1 MARVWVTGLAGFT
14 GLYLRD
20 ALAAAG
26 HDVTGPTQS
35 AQFDL
40 LLPATLTAA
49 LAAAQPDYVIH
60 LASLSFVEH
69 ADAAQIYAVNAIGS
83 EHLLQAIA
91 TAAPNV
97 RKIVLASSAN
107 VYGNG
112 MAEVLEETVAPAPVN
127 HYACSKLAM
136 EYLARTWFDRL
147 PIVITRPFN
156 YTGPGQ
162 SEQFLVPKLVAHFVE
177 RRADIALGN
186 LDVERDFS
194 DVRMVADVYA
204 RLLAAPL
211 VHQVVNVCSGATRSL
226 RSLLAAL
233 ESVCG
238 YALPVRIAP
247 ELVRR
252 AEIHR
257 LAGSN
262 RKLRD
267 AIGALRYTDF
277 DATLAWMVDAQGRQ
291 GKPGQ
296 RNDGGNDAPAF
307 GSGAH

>member
-14 GLYLRD
+14 GPYLRD

-26 HDVTGPTQS
+26 HDVTGPPQS

-40 LLPATLTAA
+40 LVPSTLTAA
-49 LAAAQPDYVIH
+49 LTVAQPDYVIH
-60 LASLSFVEH
+60 LAAVSFVQH
-69 ADAAQIYAVNAIGS
+69 DDMAQIYAVNAIGS
-83 EHLLQAIA
+83 ENLLQAIA

-112 MAEVLEETVAPAPVN
+112 TAELLDETVMPAPVN

-136 EYLARTWFDRL
+136 EHLARTWFDRL

-162 SEQFLVPKLVAHFVE
+162 SEMFLVPKLVAHFAG
-177 RRADIALGN
+177 RQAAISLGN
-186 LDVERDFS
+186 LEVERDFS
-194 DVRMVADVYA
+194 DVRMVADVYT

-211 VHQVVNVCSGATRSL
+211 VHQVVNICSGGTRSL
-226 RSLLAAL
+226 RSLLATL

-238 YALPVRIAP
+238 YAPQVQLAAD
-247 ELVRR
+247 LVRR
-252 AEIHR
+252 AEVHR

-277 DATLAWMVDAQGRQ
+277 DATLAWMVASYRQ
-291 GKPGQ
+291 HRGHVP
-296 RNDGGNDAPAF
+296 DGAPPAVEPAA
-307 GSGAH
+307 GPEAA

>member
-14 GLYLRD
+14 GSYLRD

-26 HDVTGPTQS
+26 HDVTGPPQS
-35 AQFDL
+35 AKFDL
-40 LLPATLTAA
+40 LVPATITAA
-49 LAAAQPDYVIH
+49 LAAARPDYVVH
-60 LASLSFVEH
+60 LAAVTFVQH
-69 ADAAQIYAVNAIGS
+69 DDASQFYAVNAIGS
-83 EHLLQAIA
+83 ENLLQAIA

-112 MAEVLEETVAPAPVN
+112 TAELLEETAAPAPVN

-147 PIVITRPFN
+147 PIVVARPFN

-162 SEQFLVPKLVAHFVE
+162 SEMFLVPKLVAHFAG
-177 RRADIALGN
+177 RRAAISLGN

-194 DVRMVADVYA
+194 DVRMVADAYT

-211 VHQVVNVCSGATRSL
+211 VHQVVNICSGGTRSL
-226 RSLLAAL
+226 RSLLATL

-238 YALPVRIAP
+238 YAPQVQLAAD
-247 ELVRR
+247 LVRR
-252 AEIHR
+252 AEVHR

-262 RKLRD
+262 R
-267 AIGALRYTDF
+267 
-277 DATLAWMVDAQGRQ
+277 
-291 GKPGQ
+291 
-296 RNDGGNDAPAF
+296 
-307 GSGAH
+307 